1 VPSIATEISLWEKDV
16 DIRIKKP
23 SMEEEAILGLALKS
37 SSGGEGDGFAAVIPT
52 HHDLQPKEA

>member
-1 VPSIATEISLWEKDV
+1 MPSIATEISLWEKGRRYSNQEAV
-16 DIRIKKP
+16 DGGR
-23 SMEEEAILGLALKS
+23 SDFGLALKS